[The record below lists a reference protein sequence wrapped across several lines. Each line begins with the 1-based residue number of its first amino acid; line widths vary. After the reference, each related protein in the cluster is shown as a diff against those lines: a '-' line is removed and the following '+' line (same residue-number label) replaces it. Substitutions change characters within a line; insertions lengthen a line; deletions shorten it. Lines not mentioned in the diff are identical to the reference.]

1 MSKARIESRGLH
13 HVAYTTRDAE
23 ATYDFYTN
31 KLGMPLLHT
40 EINVQGDGFFRHFF
54 FGMGNGETIAFF
66 EVNGVGEEADY
77 KTDISTSLG
86 LPQWTNH
93 IAFKLDSLEA
103 LDARIEQLQQRGLD
117 ELLKLDHGWCTSVYL
132 NDPNGIMVEFCVT
145 TDEAKFLQT
154 EQEALRLLRLPASE
168 IGKGTRQQHSDAER
182 NQGPWN

>member
-1 MSKARIESRGLH
+1 MSDTKVESKSVH

-31 KLGMPLLHT
+31 KLGMPLLHV
-40 EINVQGDGFFRHFF
+40 ENHLQGDGYFRHFF
-54 FGMGNGETIAFF
+54 FGMGNGEAIAFF

-93 IAFKLDSLEA
+93 IAFKLDSLEELKDMTA
-103 LDARIEQLQQRGLD
+103 QLHERGID
-117 ELLKLDHGWCTSVYL
+117 EMLEIDHGWCTSVYL

-145 TDEAKFLQT
+145 TDATAFEQT
-154 EQEALRLLRLPASE
+154 EAEALRLLRMPASE
-168 IGKGTRQQHSDAER
+168 IGTETRKETSDAER
-182 NQGPWN
+182 V

>member
-1 MSKARIESRGLH
+1 MSEARIEPRGVH

-40 EINVQGDGFFRHFF
+40 ENHLQGEGFFRHFF
-54 FGMGNGETIAFF
+54 FGMGNGESIAFF

-86 LPQWTNH
+86 LPQWANH
-93 IAFKLDSLEA
+93 IAFKLNSLEE
-103 LDARIEQLQQRGLD
+103 LDAMIEQLHERGLD
-117 ELLKLDHGWCTSVYL
+117 EMLKLDHGWCTSVYL

-145 TDEAKFLQT
+145 TDAKKFQQT
-154 EQEALRLLRLPASE
+154 EEEALRLMRLPAGE
-168 IGKGTRQQHSDAER
+168 IGDETRKERSDAER
-182 NQGPWN
+182 A

>member
-1 MSKARIESRGLH
+1 MSIARIESRGVH

-40 EINVQGDGFFRHFF
+40 EINLQGDGFFRHFF

-93 IAFKLDSLEA
+93 IAFKLDSLEE
-103 LDARIEQLQQRGLD
+103 LDAMIEQLHERGLD
-117 ELLKLDHGWCTSVYL
+117 EMLKLDHGWCTSVYL
-132 NDPNGIMVEFCVT
+132 TDPNGIMVEFCVT
-145 TDEAKFLQT
+145 TDGKGFQQT
-154 EQEALRLLRLPASE
+154 EEEALRLLRLPASE
-168 IGKGTRQQHSDAER
+168 IGDETRKERSDAER
-182 NQGPWN
+182 A